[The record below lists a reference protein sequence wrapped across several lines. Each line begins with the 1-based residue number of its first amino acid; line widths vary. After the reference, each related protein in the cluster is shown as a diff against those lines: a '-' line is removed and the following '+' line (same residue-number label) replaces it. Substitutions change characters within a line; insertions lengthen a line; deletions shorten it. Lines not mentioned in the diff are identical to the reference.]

1 MPPEG
6 KDKRPENLSIF
17 VQVYLTDYRARFR
30 SRIAS
35 DWRVNMPT
43 YISASDVIPHQVVG
57 ASSQNANFPK
67 GNPKVAAIHRY
78 ASTRTTAIEMLVK
91 G

>member
-1 MPPEG
+1 
-6 KDKRPENLSIF
+6 
-17 VQVYLTDYRARFR
+17 
-30 SRIAS
+30 
-35 DWRVNMPT
+35 MPT